1 MKLLMLE
8 AESAG
13 VNEDREDTV
22 EAIAISG
29 FREMAAKLGGIEEYS
44 ATYSATPPFLNTV
57 HDHVTLYHPDDNP
70 DGILEGLRWDDY
82 VIIRL

>member
-8 AESAG
+8 AESASA
-13 VNEDREDTV
+13 NKDREDTV

-29 FREMAAKLGGIEEYS
+29 FREMAAKLSRIEEYL
-44 ATYSATPPFLNTV
+44 ATPPFLNTM
-57 HDHVTLYHPDDNP
+57 HNHITLYHPDDNL

-82 VIIRL
+82 VIIGL